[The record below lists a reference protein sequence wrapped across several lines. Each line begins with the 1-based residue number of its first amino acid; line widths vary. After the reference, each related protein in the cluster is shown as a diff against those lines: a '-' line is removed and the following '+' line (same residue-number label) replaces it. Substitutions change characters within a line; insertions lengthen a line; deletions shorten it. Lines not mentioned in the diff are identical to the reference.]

1 VHKSP
6 SSLLLLIAAG
16 AIGTT
21 ALAAPPLAP
30 VAGLSAPAAA
40 GRPDGAI
47 TLIAGMNGGG
57 MMGGGMT
64 NGGMMGGGMT
74 NGGIMGGG
82 ITGAPSGV
90 FGYGGPPAYS
100 NAPVSP
106 GDAQSYDGSGSS
118 VEAAHSTKIY
128 HCVTRHGQCAEDSSL
143 GPLRRG
149 ASCGCLLSGPGKIQ

>member
-47 TLIAGMNGGG
+47 TLIAGMNG
-57 MMGGGMT
+57 
-64 NGGMMGGGMT
+64 GGMMGGGMT